1 MGRGWSVVTD
11 QARCRARCQ
20 LKPACVLVVKEAGKK
35 FSAGRENR
43 WMSGH
48 YAGQIELL
56 HWMNFP
62 AEFKDSDYRFFLS
75 AGTSDC

>member
-1 MGRGWSVVTD
+1 
-11 QARCRARCQ
+11 
-20 LKPACVLVVKEAGKK
+20 VKEAGKK